1 MQKSSIQY
9 ILKLSIPIFF
19 ANLAIPMVGIID
31 TALMGNLGSLSYL
44 SATSVA
50 ANLFSMIFW
59 SFGFLRMGTV
69 GMVSQANGRN
79 DYTEILNIVVRNLLF
94 VLAISITIIL
104 LQNLILS
111 LSLKIFDLSEAT
123 RNLYEQYFKIRVYS
137 APGELTLY
145 IITGLFVGLQ
155 KTKTSSLA
163 VGFFSILN
171 ILLSIVLVTKF
182 DLNIKGVA
190 YGTLFSALITS
201 IIFLIYMFWYL
212 SKYTKITINFAQ
224 IFNLKKIKN
233 IFNINLN
240 IFIRTILLTFSFL
253 WFTYLGTQIG
263 ETYVAANF
271 NLKKIKNIFNIN
283 LNIFIR
289 TILLTFSFLW
299 FTYLGTQIGENYVAA
314 NAILINLVF
323 LSAFILDAYAFSTE
337 GIVGYSLGKKD
348 LNLFKNI
355 VKNSFIL
362 SSISGLIISIIFFFT
377 NNLVINLM
385 SDINEIR
392 ELSSSYAVW
401 LIILP
406 VISSFCYQFDGIFI
420 GASQTKEL
428 RNAMI
433 FSVFSYLL
441 ISILLIKFLF
451 NTGIWISL
459 CIFMILRAVSLF
471 YYLDKIYL
479 RFRKN

>member
-9 ILKLSIPIFF
+9 IFKLSIPIFF

-79 DYTEILNIVVRNLLF
+79 DYPEILNIVIRNLLF
-94 VLAISITIIL
+94 VLAISIIIIL

-111 LSLKIFDLSEAT
+111 LSLRIFDLSET
-123 RNLYEQYFKIRVYS
+123 TKDLYEQYFKIRVYS

-155 KTKTSSLA
+155 KTKTSSFA

-171 ILLSIVLVTKF
+171 ILISIVLVTKF

-212 SKYTKITINFAQ
+212 SKYTKISINFAQ
-224 IFNLKKIKN
+224 IFNLKKMKN

-263 ETYVAANF
+263 ED
-271 NLKKIKNIFNIN
+271 
-283 LNIFIR
+283 
-289 TILLTFSFLW
+289 
-299 FTYLGTQIGENYVAA
+299 YVAA

-348 LNLFKNI
+348 LILFKNI

-385 SDINEIR
+385 SDISEIR
-392 ELSSSYAVW
+392 ELSSSYVLW
-401 LIILP
+401 LIVLP

-459 CIFMILRAVSLF
+459 CIFMILRALSLF

-479 RFRKN
+479 RFRNN

>member
-155 KTKTSSLA
+155 KTKASSLA

-212 SKYTKITINFAQ
+212 SKYTKISINFAQ

-263 ETYVAANF
+263 EDF
-271 NLKKIKNIFNIN
+271 
-283 LNIFIR
+283 
-289 TILLTFSFLW
+289 
-299 FTYLGTQIGENYVAA
+299 VAA

-377 NNLVINLM
+377 YNLVINLM

>member
-1 MQKSSIQY
+1 MQNPSIKY

-19 ANLAIPMVGIID
+19 ANLAIPLVGIID
-31 TALMGNLGSLSYL
+31 TGLMGNLGNLSYL

-69 GMVSQANGRN
+69 GLVSQAYGKE
-79 DYTEILNIVVRNLLF
+79 DYTEVFNIVVRNLVF
-94 VLAISITIIL
+94 VLLISFILIL
-104 LQNLILS
+104 LQNYIFKLS
-111 LSLKIFDLSEAT
+111 MSIFDLSNTT
-123 RNLYEQYFKIRVYS
+123 RQFYQDYFQIRIYS

-155 KTKTSSLA
+155 KTKISSLA
-163 VGFFSILN
+163 VGLFSILN
-171 ILLSIVLVTKF
+171 IILSIILVTKF

-190 YGTLFSALITS
+190 YGTLISALLIS
-201 IIFLIYMFWYL
+201 VSFLSYTFWYL
-212 SKYTKITINFAQ
+212 NKISKIKINVNELINL
-224 IFNLKKIKN
+224 NKLKN

-253 WFTYLGTQIG
+253 WFTYLGSQIG
-263 ETYVAANF
+263 EDY
-271 NLKKIKNIFNIN
+271 I
-283 LNIFIR
+283 
-289 TILLTFSFLW
+289 
-299 FTYLGTQIGENYVAA
+299 AA

-337 GIVGYSLGKKD
+337 GMVGYSLGKKD
-348 LNLFKNI
+348 LSLFKKI

-362 SSISGLIISIIFFFT
+362 STLTGLIISIVYFFI
-377 NNLVINLM
+377 NKYVIELM
-385 SDINEIR
+385 SDIETIR
-392 ELSSSYAVW
+392 NLSSSYTVW
-401 LIILP
+401 LVIMPL
-406 VISSFCYQFDGIFI
+406 ISSFCYQFDGIFI

-433 FSVFSYLL
+433 FSVFSYLAL
-441 ISILLIKFLF
+441 SLLLTEIMG
-451 NTGIWISL
+451 NSGIWISL
-459 CIFMILRAVSLF
+459 CLFMILRALSLF

-479 RFRKN
+479 RFGN

>member
-79 DYTEILNIVVRNLLF
+79 DYSEILNIVIRNLLF
-94 VLAISITIIL
+94 VLAISIIIIL

-155 KTKTSSLA
+155 KTKTSSFA

-263 ETYVAANF
+263 EDF
-271 NLKKIKNIFNIN
+271 
-283 LNIFIR
+283 
-289 TILLTFSFLW
+289 
-299 FTYLGTQIGENYVAA
+299 VAA

-377 NNLVINLM
+377 
-385 SDINEIR
+385 
-392 ELSSSYAVW
+392 
-401 LIILP
+401 II
-406 VISSFCYQFDGIFI
+406 CD
-420 GASQTKEL
+420 
-428 RNAMI
+428 
-433 FSVFSYLL
+433 
-441 ISILLIKFLF
+441 
-451 NTGIWISL
+451 
-459 CIFMILRAVSLF
+459 
-471 YYLDKIYL
+471 
-479 RFRKN
+479 

>member
-1 MQKSSIQY
+1 MQKSSIKY

-19 ANLAIPMVGIID
+19 ANLAVPMVGIID
-31 TALMGNLGSLSYL
+31 TALMGNLGNLSYL

-79 DYTEILNIVVRNLLF
+79 DYSEILNIVIRNLLF
-94 VLAISITIIL
+94 VALISIIIIL
-104 LQNLILS
+104 LQNLILN
-111 LSLKIFDLSEAT
+111 LSLKIFDLSETT
-123 RNLYEQYFKIRVYS
+123 RDLYEQYFRIRVYS

-155 KTKTSSLA
+155 KTKTSSFA
-163 VGFFSILN
+163 VGFFSLLN
-171 ILLSIVLVTKF
+171 ILISIVLVTKF

-190 YGTLFSALITS
+190 YGTLLSALITS
-201 IIFLIYMFWYL
+201 SIFLFYTFFYL
-212 SKYTKITINFAQ
+212 SKFTKIKIDFGQ
-224 IFNLKKIKN
+224 ILNLNKIKD

-263 ETYVAANF
+263 ED
-271 NLKKIKNIFNIN
+271 
-283 LNIFIR
+283 
-289 TILLTFSFLW
+289 
-299 FTYLGTQIGENYVAA
+299 YVAA

-337 GIVGYSLGKKD
+337 GIVGYSLGRKD

-362 SSISGLIISIIFFFT
+362 SSVSGLIISIIYFFAYEY
-377 NNLVINLM
+377 VINLM
-385 SDINEIR
+385 SDLEEIR
-392 ELSSSYAVW
+392 KLSSSYVIW
-401 LIILP
+401 LIIFPL
-406 VISSFCYQFDGIFI
+406 ISSFCYQFDGIFI

-433 FSVFSYLL
+433 FSVFSYLI
-441 ISILLIKFLF
+441 ISIFLTKLLF
-451 NTGIWISL
+451 NNGIWISL
-459 CIFMILRAVSLF
+459 CIFMILRALSLF

-479 RFRKN
+479 RFKS

>member
-9 ILKLSIPIFF
+9 ILRLSIPIFF

-79 DYTEILNIVVRNLLF
+79 DYSEILNIVIRNLLF
-94 VLAISITIIL
+94 VLAISIIIIL
-104 LQNLILS
+104 LQNLILN
-111 LSLKIFDLSEAT
+111 LSLKIFDLSEIT
-123 RNLYEQYFKIRVYS
+123 KDLYEQYFKIRIYS

-155 KTKTSSLA
+155 KTKTSSFV

-171 ILLSIVLVTKF
+171 ILISVVLVTKF

-190 YGTLFSALITS
+190 YGTFFSALITS
-201 IIFLIYMFWYL
+201 IIFLIYTFWYL
-212 SKYTKITINFAQ
+212 SKYAKIEIKFAQ
-224 IFNLKKIKN
+224 ILNLKKIKD

-263 ETYVAANF
+263 ED
-271 NLKKIKNIFNIN
+271 
-283 LNIFIR
+283 
-289 TILLTFSFLW
+289 
-299 FTYLGTQIGENYVAA
+299 YVAA

-348 LNLFKNI
+348 LTLFKNI

-362 SSISGLIISIIFFFT
+362 SSISGLIISIIFFLT
-377 NNLVINLM
+377 NNFVINFM
-385 SDINEIR
+385 SDIDEIR
-392 ELSSSYAVW
+392 KLSSSYVIW

-433 FSVFSYLL
+433 FSVLVYLL

-459 CIFMILRAVSLF
+459 CIFMILRAISLF
-471 YYLDKIYL
+471 WYLNRIYL
-479 RFRKN
+479 RF

>member
-31 TALMGNLGSLSYL
+31 TTLMGNLGSLSYL

-79 DYTEILNIVVRNLLF
+79 DHSEILNIIIRNLLF
-94 VLAISITIIL
+94 VLTISII
-104 LQNLILS
+104 LILIQNFILN

-123 RNLYEQYFKIRVYS
+123 KDLYSQYFRIRVYS

-155 KTKTSSLA
+155 KTKTSSFA

-171 ILLSIVLVTKF
+171 ILISVVLVTKF

-190 YGTLFSALITS
+190 YGTFFSALITS
-201 IIFLIYMFWYL
+201 IIFLIYTFWYL
-212 SKYTKITINFAQ
+212 SKYAKIEIKFTQ
-224 IFNLKKIKN
+224 ILNIKKIKD

-263 ETYVAANF
+263 ED
-271 NLKKIKNIFNIN
+271 
-283 LNIFIR
+283 
-289 TILLTFSFLW
+289 
-299 FTYLGTQIGENYVAA
+299 YVAA

-348 LNLFKNI
+348 LTLFKNI

-377 NNLVINLM
+377 NNFVINFM
-385 SDINEIR
+385 SDIDEIR
-392 ELSSSYAVW
+392 KLSSSYVIW

-433 FSVFSYLL
+433 FSVLVYLL

-459 CIFMILRAVSLF
+459 CIFMILRAISLF
-471 YYLDKIYL
+471 WYLNRIYL
-479 RFRKN
+479 RF

>member
-1 MQKSSIQY
+1 MQKSSIKY

-19 ANLAIPMVGIID
+19 ANLAVPMVGIID
-31 TALMGNLGSLSYL
+31 TALMGNLGNLSYL

-69 GMVSQANGRN
+69 GMVSQANGRS
-79 DYTEILNIVVRNLLF
+79 DYSEILNIVIRNLLF
-94 VLAISITIIL
+94 VALISIIIIL
-104 LQNLILS
+104 LQNLILN
-111 LSLKIFDLSEAT
+111 LSLKIFDLSETT
-123 RNLYEQYFKIRVYS
+123 RDLYEQYFRIRVYS

-155 KTKTSSLA
+155 KTKTSSFA
-163 VGFFSILN
+163 VGFFSLLN
-171 ILLSIVLVTKF
+171 ILISIVLVTKF

-201 IIFLIYMFWYL
+201 SIFLFYTFFYL
-212 SKYTKITINFAQ
+212 SKFTKIKIDFGQ
-224 IFNLKKIKN
+224 ILNLNKIKD

-263 ETYVAANF
+263 ED
-271 NLKKIKNIFNIN
+271 
-283 LNIFIR
+283 
-289 TILLTFSFLW
+289 
-299 FTYLGTQIGENYVAA
+299 YVAA

-337 GIVGYSLGKKD
+337 GIVGYSLGRKD

-362 SSISGLIISIIFFFT
+362 SSISGLIISIIYFFSYEQ
-377 NNLVINLM
+377 VINLM
-385 SDINEIR
+385 SDLEEIR
-392 ELSSSYAVW
+392 KLSSSYVIW
-401 LIILP
+401 LIIFPL
-406 VISSFCYQFDGIFI
+406 ISSFCYQFDGIFI

-433 FSVFSYLL
+433 FSVFSYLI
-441 ISILLIKFLF
+441 ISIFLTKLLF
-451 NTGIWISL
+451 NNGIWISL
-459 CIFMILRAVSLF
+459 CVFMILRALSLF

-479 RFRKN
+479 RFKS

>member
-31 TALMGNLGSLSYL
+31 TTLMGNLGSLSYL

-69 GMVSQANGRN
+69 GMVSQANGKN
-79 DYTEILNIVVRNLLF
+79 DHSEILNIIIRNLLF
-94 VLAISITIIL
+94 VLTISII
-104 LQNLILS
+104 LILIQNFILN

-123 RNLYEQYFKIRVYS
+123 KDLYSQYFRIRVYS

-155 KTKTSSLA
+155 KTKTSSFA
-163 VGFFSILN
+163 VGFFFILN
-171 ILLSIVLVTKF
+171 ILMSVVLVTKF
-182 DLNIKGVA
+182 DLNIEGVA
-190 YGTLFSALITS
+190 YGTCFSALITS
-201 IIFLIYMFWYL
+201 IIFLIYTFWYL
-212 SKYTKITINFAQ
+212 SKYAKIEIKFNQ
-224 IFNLKKIKN
+224 ILNIKKIKD

-263 ETYVAANF
+263 ED
-271 NLKKIKNIFNIN
+271 
-283 LNIFIR
+283 
-289 TILLTFSFLW
+289 
-299 FTYLGTQIGENYVAA
+299 YVAA

-348 LNLFKNI
+348 LTLFKNI

-377 NNLVINLM
+377 NNFVINFM
-385 SDINEIR
+385 SDIDEIR
-392 ELSSSYAVW
+392 KLSSSYVIW

-433 FSVFSYLL
+433 FSVLVYLL

-459 CIFMILRAVSLF
+459 CIFMILRAISLF
-471 YYLDKIYL
+471 WYLNRIYL
-479 RFRKN
+479 RF

>member
-1 MQKSSIQY
+1 MQKSSIKY

-19 ANLAIPMVGIID
+19 ANLAVPMVGIID
-31 TALMGNLGSLSYL
+31 TALMGNLGNLSYL

-79 DYTEILNIVVRNLLF
+79 NYSEILNIVIRNILF
-94 VLAISITIIL
+94 VTLISIIIIL
-104 LQNLILS
+104 LQNFILN
-111 LSLKIFDLSEAT
+111 LSLKIFDLSETT
-123 RNLYEQYFKIRVYS
+123 RDLYEQYFRIRVYS

-155 KTKTSSLA
+155 KTKISSFA
-163 VGFFSILN
+163 VGFFSLLN
-171 ILLSIVLVTKF
+171 ILVSIVLVTIF

-201 IIFLIYMFWYL
+201 SIFLIYMFYYL
-212 SKYTKITINFAQ
+212 SKHTKIKI
-224 IFNLKKIKN
+224 NLKQILNFSKIKN

-263 ETYVAANF
+263 ED
-271 NLKKIKNIFNIN
+271 
-283 LNIFIR
+283 
-289 TILLTFSFLW
+289 
-299 FTYLGTQIGENYVAA
+299 YVAA

-348 LNLFKNI
+348 LSLFKNI

-362 SSISGLIISIIFFFT
+362 SSISGLIISIIYFFAYEH
-377 NNLVINLM
+377 VINLM
-385 SDINEIR
+385 SDLEEIR
-392 ELSSSYAVW
+392 ELSSSYVIW

-406 VISSFCYQFDGIFI
+406 LISSFCYQFDGIFI

-428 RNAMI
+428 RNAMV
-433 FSVFSYLL
+433 FSVLSYLI
-441 ISILLIKFLF
+441 ISIILTKLLF

-459 CIFMILRAVSLF
+459 CIFMILRAISLF

-479 RFRKN
+479 RFRKS

>member
-19 ANLAIPMVGIID
+19 ANLAIPLVGIID
-31 TALMGNLGSLSYL
+31 TTLMGNLGSLSYL

-69 GMVSQANGRN
+69 GMVSQANGKN
-79 DYTEILNIVVRNLLF
+79 DHSEILNIIIRNLLF
-94 VLAISITIIL
+94 VLTISII
-104 LQNLILS
+104 LILIQNFILN

-123 RNLYEQYFKIRVYS
+123 KDLYSQYFRIRVYS

-155 KTKTSSLA
+155 KTKTSSFA

-171 ILLSIVLVTKF
+171 ILISVVLVTKF

-190 YGTLFSALITS
+190 YGTFFSALITS
-201 IIFLIYMFWYL
+201 IIFLIYTFWYL
-212 SKYTKITINFAQ
+212 SKYAKIEIKFNQ
-224 IFNLKKIKN
+224 ILNIKKIKD

-263 ETYVAANF
+263 ED
-271 NLKKIKNIFNIN
+271 
-283 LNIFIR
+283 
-289 TILLTFSFLW
+289 
-299 FTYLGTQIGENYVAA
+299 YVAA

-348 LNLFKNI
+348 LTLFKNI

-377 NNLVINLM
+377 NNFVINFM
-385 SDINEIR
+385 SDIDEIR
-392 ELSSSYAVW
+392 KLSSSYVIW

-433 FSVFSYLL
+433 FSVLVYLL

-459 CIFMILRAVSLF
+459 CIFMILRAISLF
-471 YYLDKIYL
+471 WYLNRIYL
-479 RFRKN
+479 RF

>member
-1 MQKSSIQY
+1 MQNPSIKY

-31 TALMGNLGSLSYL
+31 TGLMGNLGNLSYL

-69 GMVSQANGRN
+69 GLVSQAYGKE
-79 DYTEILNIVVRNLLF
+79 DYTEIFNIVVRNLFF
-94 VLAISITIIL
+94 VLLISLILIL
-104 LQNLILS
+104 LQS
-111 LSLKIFDLSEAT
+111 YIFNISVGIFNLSET
-123 RNLYEQYFKIRVYS
+123 TKQFYQDYFLIRIYS

-155 KTKTSSLA
+155 KTKISSLA
-163 VGFFSILN
+163 VGLFSILN
-171 ILLSIVLVTKF
+171 IILSIILVSKF

-190 YGTLFSALITS
+190 YGTLFSALLISTT
-201 IIFLIYMFWYL
+201 FLGYTFWYL
-212 SKYTKITINFAQ
+212 NKMSKIN
-224 IFNLKKIKN
+224 ININKLIDLNKLKN

-253 WFTYLGTQIG
+253 WFTYLGSQIG
-263 ETYVAANF
+263 EDY
-271 NLKKIKNIFNIN
+271 I
-283 LNIFIR
+283 
-289 TILLTFSFLW
+289 
-299 FTYLGTQIGENYVAA
+299 AA

-337 GIVGYSLGKKD
+337 GMVGYSLGKKD
-348 LNLFKNI
+348 IGLFKKI

-362 SSISGLIISIIFFFT
+362 STLTGLIISIIYFFI
-377 NNLVINLM
+377 NKYVITLM
-385 SDINEIR
+385 SDIESIR
-392 ELSSSYAVW
+392 NLSSSYVVW
-401 LIILP
+401 LILMP
-406 VISSFCYQFDGIFI
+406 LISSFCYQFDGIFI

-428 RNAMI
+428 RNAMV

-441 ISILLIKFLF
+441 ISLYLTKIMG

-459 CIFMILRAVSLF
+459 CLFMVLRALSLF

-479 RFRKN
+479 RFGTIK

>member
-212 SKYTKITINFAQ
+212 SKYTKIIINFAQ
-224 IFNLKKIKN
+224 I
-233 IFNINLN
+233 
-240 IFIRTILLTFSFL
+240 
-253 WFTYLGTQIG
+253 
-263 ETYVAANF
+263 F

>member
-1 MQKSSIQY
+1 MQKSSIKY

-19 ANLAIPMVGIID
+19 ANLAVPMVGIID
-31 TALMGNLGSLSYL
+31 TALMGNLGNLSYL

-79 DYTEILNIVVRNLLF
+79 DYSEILNIVIRNLLF
-94 VLAISITIIL
+94 VALISIIIIL
-104 LQNLILS
+104 LQNLILN
-111 LSLKIFDLSEAT
+111 LSLKIFDLSETT
-123 RNLYEQYFKIRVYS
+123 RDLYEQYFRIRVYS

-155 KTKTSSLA
+155 KTKTSSFA
-163 VGFFSILN
+163 VGFFSLLN
-171 ILLSIVLVTKF
+171 ILISIVLVTKF

-201 IIFLIYMFWYL
+201 SIFLFYTFFYL
-212 SKYTKITINFAQ
+212 SKFTKIKIDFGQ
-224 IFNLKKIKN
+224 ILNLNKIKN

-263 ETYVAANF
+263 ED
-271 NLKKIKNIFNIN
+271 
-283 LNIFIR
+283 
-289 TILLTFSFLW
+289 
-299 FTYLGTQIGENYVAA
+299 YVAA

-337 GIVGYSLGKKD
+337 GIVGYSLGRKD

-362 SSISGLIISIIFFFT
+362 SSISGLIISIIYFFSYEQ
-377 NNLVINLM
+377 VINLM
-385 SDINEIR
+385 SDLEEIR
-392 ELSSSYAVW
+392 KLSSSYVIW
-401 LIILP
+401 LIIFPL
-406 VISSFCYQFDGIFI
+406 ISSFCYQFDGIFI
-420 GASQTKEL
+420 GASQTKQL

-433 FSVFSYLL
+433 FSVFSYLI
-441 ISILLIKFLF
+441 ISIFLTKLLF
-451 NTGIWISL
+451 NNGIWISL
-459 CIFMILRAVSLF
+459 CIFMILRALSLF

-479 RFRKN
+479 RFKS

>member
-1 MQKSSIQY
+1 
-9 ILKLSIPIFF
+9 
-19 ANLAIPMVGIID
+19 
-31 TALMGNLGSLSYL
+31 
-44 SATSVA
+44 
-50 ANLFSMIFW
+50 
-59 SFGFLRMGTV
+59 MGTV

-79 DYTEILNIVVRNLLF
+79 DYSEILNIVVRNLLF

-224 IFNLKKIKN
+224 IFNLRKIKN

-263 ETYVAANF
+263 EDF
-271 NLKKIKNIFNIN
+271 
-283 LNIFIR
+283 
-289 TILLTFSFLW
+289 
-299 FTYLGTQIGENYVAA
+299 VAA

-385 SDINEIR
+385 SDIDEIR
-392 ELSSSYAVW
+392 KLSSSYAVW

-459 CIFMILRAVSLF
+459 CIFMILRAISLF